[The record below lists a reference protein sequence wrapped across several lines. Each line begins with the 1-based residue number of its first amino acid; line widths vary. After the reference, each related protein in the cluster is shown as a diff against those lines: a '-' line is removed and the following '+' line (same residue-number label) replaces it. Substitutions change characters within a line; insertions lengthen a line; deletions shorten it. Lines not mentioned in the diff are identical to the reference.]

1 MRITKNNGTTTLE
14 GDWLGL
20 NLDDMMA
27 DPVGFE
33 ILAHNLHLMSRYAS
47 LKAQAIRARLS
58 ESIERALIIEKQMEE
73 VYEGLADWA
82 KW

>member
-1 MRITKNNGTTTLE
+1 MRIIKNNGTTRLE

-20 NLDDMMA
+20 NLDDMMT
-27 DPVGFE
+27 DPDGFE
-33 ILAHNLHLMSRYAS
+33 IPAHNLHLMSRYAN

-58 ESIERALIIEKQMEE
+58 ISIERALIIEKQMEE